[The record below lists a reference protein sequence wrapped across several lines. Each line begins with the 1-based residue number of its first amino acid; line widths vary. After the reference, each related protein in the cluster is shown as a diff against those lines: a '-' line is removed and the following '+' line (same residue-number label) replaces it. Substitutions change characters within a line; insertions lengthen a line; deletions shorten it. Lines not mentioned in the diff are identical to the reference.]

1 MLGLAA
7 HKPHSQ
13 ALVQNLGMS
22 TCTCIPCNSGRSK
35 VHNFSSGFFFQLGK
49 DEEFVHLH
57 GCSLTSWCLCEREVS
72 SSSSL
77 DMNIFR
83 CSSSFSTAVSVCSC
97 FIRAAS
103 SCSTLAS
110 YSCIGRSGGGRG
122 ERNGGEEEGRGEG
135 EEEIKQS
142 CGLCRACEMNYMLV
156 R

>member
-1 MLGLAA
+1 
-7 HKPHSQ
+7 
-13 ALVQNLGMS
+13 
-22 TCTCIPCNSGRSK
+22 
-35 VHNFSSGFFFQLGK
+35 
-49 DEEFVHLH
+49 
-57 GCSLTSWCLCEREVS
+57 
-72 SSSSL
+72 
-77 DMNIFR
+77 MNIFR

-110 YSCIGRSGGGRG
+110 YSCIGGSGGGGGGGRG
-122 ERNGGEEEGRGEG
+122 TGEGEEGWREKEEGEKERGEEREEGRGGG